1 MTLPAAITLRASVV
15 RRVARKSTHGK
26 HAEDTD
32 FVQAG
37 ALYRLMT
44 EPQKQR
50 RVENLSGSLAQV
62 SREDIITRAISY
74 FRAADEEYGSRVA
87 TAVHPLRRAR

>member
-1 MTLPAAITLRASVV
+1 MGCAVSGLTGTYV
-15 RRVARKSTHGK
+15 HGK

-32 FVQAG
+32 FVQAS

-44 EPQKQR
+44 EPEKQR
-50 RVENLSGSLAQV
+50 LMENLSGSLAQV
-62 SREDIITRAISY
+62 SREDIIARAIAH

-87 TAVHPLRRAR
+87 TAVQQLRRAR